1 VKELEKMN
9 EMERKHGNVLSKEQ
23 IDEFIENGILLV
35 PNILN
40 ADEIETAREGLHQTL
55 LSYGVDVNNLEE
67 TGKNLSKLSSTKGS
81 GGVLDLFY
89 IDWKLKLNEKENVLA
104 VLQELWSQTYAIN
117 HPLFNHPFGS
127 FNSNHAYM
135 AIDRVCFRLPEHLSA
150 RLGGGGK
157 HSLQR
162 SLTPHLDCCPHR
174 RFERLTRW
182 KPIQC
187 FLALTDC
194 LEPNEGGFEAVPSF
208 HREFDDWAIGR
219 AKAKDGA
226 RDQSVSDPSS
236 SSSTSTSSTATAA
249 ELDRLCVDQFTA
261 IRPKEENWILDRFRP
276 ISYKAGD
283 LILWDSRIPH
293 ANSLRN
299 DHPTR
304 VREVVYL
311 GFLPAISLNREFT
324 TDQLHRYREGGILP
338 AGFWQKSGMK
348 QSCDYPFS
356 PLGRKLMG
364 IDRWESEDAE
374 EDDNNNYERET
385 K

>member
-1 VKELEKMN
+1 VNELDKMN
-9 EMERKHGNVLSKEQ
+9 EMERNHGNILSKEQ
-23 IDEFIENGILLV
+23 IDEFIENGILVV
-35 PNILN
+35 PNVLN
-40 ADEIETAREGLHQTL
+40 TDEIESAREGFHGTL

-89 IDWKLKLNEKENVLA
+89 MDWKLKLNEKENVRS
-104 VLQELWSQTYAIN
+104 VLQELWSQTYDIN
-117 HPLFNHPFGS
+117 HPLFEHPFGS
-127 FNSNHAYM
+127 FNSNHAFM
-135 AIDRVCFRLPEHLSA
+135 AIDRVCFRLPEQLSA

-208 HREFDDWAIGR
+208 HREFDDWAKGR

-226 RDQSVSDPSS
+226 RDQQSVSEP
-236 SSSTSTSSTATAA
+236 SSTSTSSSD
-249 ELDRLCVDQFTA
+249 LDRLCVDQFTA

-311 GFLPAISLNREFT
+311 GFLPAISLNKEFAA
-324 TDQLHRYREGGILP
+324 DQLRRYREGGILP

-348 QSCDYPFS
+348 QSCDYSFS

-364 IDRWESEDAE
+364 IEPWESEEE
-374 EDDNNNYERET
+374 EDDDDGDERET